1 MLNLTILLE
10 DSAREVPERTAI
22 VFEESKLSYAAL
34 NAAANQVANVL
45 SLAVIQ
51 KGDKVALSCQNV
63 PYFPIVYYGILKAG
77 AVVMPLNVLLKP
89 REIAYHL
96 RDADARANFCL
107 EGTPELPIG
116 EMGFTAFKEVDS
128 CKHFFLMTTNPTAPS
143 PIEGAQTLG
152 MLMHNQP
159 TTFETVMTHPDDTA
173 IILYRCGTTGQAKGA
188 ELSHL
193 NMLLN
198 ARLSES
204 MYPKMDHDVH
214 LLTLPPFHCFGPS
227 VQMNAG
233 LYNRATLVSPR
244 RFTADVTCRL
254 ME

>member
-22 VFEESKLSYAAL
+22 AFEETKLSYAEL
-34 NAAANQVANVL
+34 NAASNQVAHVL
-45 SLAVIQ
+45 SLAGIQ
-51 KGDKVALSCQNV
+51 KGDTIALSCQNI

-96 RDADARANFCL
+96 RDADARAYFCL

-128 CKHFFLMTTNPTAPS
+128 CKHFFLMTINPSAPS

-152 MLMHNQP
+152 MLMQNQP
-159 TTFETVMTHPDDTA
+159 TAFETVKTDPDDTA
-173 IILYRCGTTGQAKGA
+173 IILSTSGATGQPNGPDRR
-188 ELSHL
+188 HI
-193 NMLLN
+193 NTLLN
-198 ARLSES
+198 A
-204 MYPKMDHDVH
+204 P
-214 LLTLPPFHCFGPS
+214 LLENTYR
-227 VQMNAG
+227 QM
-233 LYNRATLVSPR
+233 
-244 RFTADVTCRL
+244 
-254 ME
+254 